1 MNAPV
6 DLDHRALAYSMPLDK
21 IDVSDPRLYYDD
33 VWQPYFERLRRED
46 PVHYTPESPYGP
58 YWAVTKY
65 RDIVQVEVNHKVFS
79 SSDEVGGIM
88 INDAPKGMERT
99 SFIRMDPPEHD
110 EQRREVS
117 STVNPITLAKME
129 SLIRERTNMVLD
141 GLPRGETFNWVER
154 VSIELTSMMLAT
166 LFDYPIEDKAKL
178 IRWSDT
184 FICDIN
190 APDAPVHSEEE
201 RFAEQMRF
209 AEHMNEIWEERA
221 KKPKSF
227 DVISIMAHGE
237 ATSKMTLRQRMGILI
252 LFLVGGNDTTRNSMS
267 GGLLGLSRFPEQFRK
282 LRENPELVTSAVSE
296 IVRWQTPVIHM
307 RRTAMED
314 AEIGGKP
321 IKAGDKVVVW
331 YISGNRDEEQ
341 IERAD
346 EFIVDRKRPREHMSF
361 GFGIHRCLGNRLAE
375 LQLRI
380 LWEEV
385 LRRDL
390 QIEVVDKPVYAYEF
404 SIRTSCTR
412 SARCRCASPP
422 DAQRR
427 NANAA
432 TPPVR
437 RLCPVLHRRPGRHRG
452 CRASAC
458 CAGRRRSSPQDPAA
472 DRGPDAWLCHR
483 GRRDRDR
490 CWRPGGATHPPR
502 HRVRPTRWRAAGSCR
517 SMASLPCPCSRALRS
532 RCRWRRRTASR
543 TATRRRSSPPPSSSR
558 RASRSPRLPE
568 AGPLLRLEHNR
579 ISFGHSLR
587 A

>member
-1 MNAPV
+1 
-6 DLDHRALAYSMPLDK
+6 MPLDK
-21 IDVSDPRLYYDD
+21 MDVSDPRLYYDD

-110 EQRREVS
+110 DQRREVS

-141 GLPRGETFNWVER
+141 GLPRGETFNWVEH

-221 KKPKSF
+221 RKPKSF

-307 RRTAMED
+307 RRTAH
-314 AEIGGKP
+314 G
-321 IKAGDKVVVW
+321 
-331 YISGNRDEEQ
+331 
-341 IERAD
+341 
-346 EFIVDRKRPREHMSF
+346 
-361 GFGIHRCLGNRLAE
+361 
-375 LQLRI
+375 
-380 LWEEV
+380 
-385 LRRDL
+385 
-390 QIEVVDKPVYAYEF
+390 
-404 SIRTSCTR
+404 
-412 SARCRCASPP
+412 
-422 DAQRR
+422 
-427 NANAA
+427 
-432 TPPVR
+432 
-437 RLCPVLHRRPGRHRG
+437 
-452 CRASAC
+452 
-458 CAGRRRSSPQDPAA
+458 
-472 DRGPDAWLCHR
+472 
-483 GRRDRDR
+483 GRRDRRQADQGR
-490 CWRPGGATHPPR
+490 RQGGGLVHLGQSRRGAHRAGGRIHRRSQAAARAHVVRLRHPSLPRQPPG
-502 HRVRPTRWRAAGSCR
+502 RAAVAHPVGGGPAAR
-517 SMASLPCPCSRALRS
+517 PADRGGGQAGLRVLEFPA
-532 RCRWRRRTASR
+532 RDPVAAGAHRRLS
-543 TATRRRSSPPPSSSR
+543 
-558 RASRSPRLPE
+558 
-568 AGPLLRLEHNR
+568 
-579 ISFGHSLR
+579 
-587 A
+587 

>member
-1 MNAPV
+1 VNAPV
-6 DLDHRALAYSMPLDK
+6 DLDHKTLAYSLPLDK
-21 IDVSDPRLYYDD
+21 VDVSDPRLYYDD
-33 VWQPYFERLRRED
+33 AWRPYFERLRRED
-46 PVHYTPESPYGP
+46 PVHYTPQSPYGP

-65 RDIVQVEVNHKVFS
+65 RDIVQVEVNHKAFS
-79 SSDEVGGIM
+79 SSDDFGGIM

-129 SLIRERTNMVLD
+129 SLIRDRTNMVLD

-166 LFDYPIEDKAKL
+166 LFDYPIEDKARL

-190 APDAPVHSEEE
+190 APDAPVRSEEA

-221 KKPKSF
+221 RKPKSF
-227 DVISIMAHGE
+227 DVISILAHGE
-237 ATSKMTLRQRMGILI
+237 ATNKMTLRQRMGILI

-267 GGLLGLSRFPEQFRK
+267 GGLLGLSRYPDQFRK
-282 LRENPELVTSAVSE
+282 LRENHDLVTSAVSE

-307 RRTAMED
+307 RRTALAD
-314 AEIGGKP
+314 AEVGGRQV
-321 IKAGDKVVVW
+321 KAGDKIVVW
-331 YISGNRDEEQ
+331 YISGNRDEDV

-380 LWEEV
+380 LWEEI

-390 QIEVVDKPVYAYEF
+390 QIEVLDKPVYAYSNF
-404 SIRTSCTR
+404 LHAIRSL
-412 SARCRCASPP
+412 
-422 DAQRR
+422 
-427 NANAA
+427 
-432 TPPVR
+432 PVR
-437 RLCPVLHRRPGRHRG
+437 I
-452 CRASAC
+452 
-458 CAGRRRSSPQDPAA
+458 AA
-472 DRGPDAWLCHR
+472 
-483 GRRDRDR
+483 
-490 CWRPGGATHPPR
+490 
-502 HRVRPTRWRAAGSCR
+502 
-517 SMASLPCPCSRALRS
+517 
-532 RCRWRRRTASR
+532 
-543 TATRRRSSPPPSSSR
+543 
-558 RASRSPRLPE
+558 
-568 AGPLLRLEHNR
+568 
-579 ISFGHSLR
+579 
-587 A
+587 